1 MIFACYLHKTI
12 MTHKIYNFTWI
23 SCEISIVWY
32 SHENL
37 VKIAWSLRIKFM
49 RFTFRYFFMRRI
61 RMKQWRI
68 SYEFYAS
75 HVCLCTL
82 IPYRNVRDDSHFYL
96 SYLTYLYVKDINVF
110 HLPCTRQ
117 ISPQLL
123 IYNANKNTMLK
134 LIRVSH
140 SKTETNVTKL
150 CKGPQ

>member
-12 MTHKIYNFTWI
+12 LKHKIDNFTWI

-75 HVCLCTL
+75 HVCLFML
-82 IPYRNVRDDSHFYL
+82 IPYRNVRDDGHFYL
-96 SYLTYLYVKDINVF
+96 SYLRYLYVKDITVF

-117 ISPQLL
+117 ISPKLL
-123 IYNANKNTMLK
+123 IYNANKNIMLE

-140 SKTETNVTKL
+140 SKTQTNVTKL